1 MHVALFWGTVA
12 PEWRAREEYPSIGLM
27 MFQRAQTMEG
37 FAGLHK
43 FDMGDGQ
50 ELAIAYFETE
60 EAMRNWYRD
69 PEHRVVEQLGRET
82 ILSDYKIEILEMT
95 RSYTKVSSTFVPT
108 DADHEAG
115 LRLLRSVTP
124 NLAASPSEAEP
135 EGALSGGPIPG
146 ALSYRQEVS
155 DLTETRA
162 GGQMPASPNPIA
174 PKTPTSA

>member
-60 EAMRNWYRD
+60 EAMHNWYRD

-95 RSYTKVSSTFVPT
+95 RSYTKASSTFVPT

-115 LRLLRSVTP
+115 LRLLRSVATKM
-124 NLAASPSEAEP
+124 AASTSEVET
-135 EGALSGGPIPG
+135 EGASPERPAPDVLP
-146 ALSYRQEVS
+146 YRQQA
-155 DLTETRA
+155 DDITETRT
-162 GGQMPASPNPIA
+162 GGQVPWPAD
-174 PKTPTSA
+174 SATT